1 MISEKRKTAGVAGA
15 DGGAD
20 LTKFGVDI
28 AIAMTAQGPV
38 ATVGGAFLRVRAE
51 GRQFHRRRR
60 RLRRRRIGSFRAD
73 RHGLGCLRERREDRD
88 PGEEGKDDDAFD
100 HDWIWASF
108 FRRIEGRAVAM
119 ILLG

>member
-1 MISEKRKTAGVAGA
+1 MISEKRKTAGIDGA
-15 DGGAD
+15 DGGGE
-20 LTKFGVDI
+20 LTKFGVGV
-28 AIAMTAQGPV
+28 AMTAQGPV
-38 ATVGGAFLRVRAE
+38 AVVGGAFLGIRAD
-51 GRQFHRRRR
+51 GRQFHGRRR
-60 RLRRRRIGSFRAD
+60 RLARGFRAD